1 MEDGMLLEVKTRS
14 GNAALIDLRRIDV
27 VEELKALQLGYP
39 NDCVRVYL
47 SSGQTIELHDPD
59 GEICSHWSD
68 LVARKKVN

>member
-1 MEDGMLLEVKTRS
+1 MLLEVKTRS
-14 GNAALIDLRRIDV
+14 GNAALIDLRRIDA
-27 VEELKALQLGYP
+27 VEQGYHS
-39 NDCVRVYL
+39 NNCVRVYL